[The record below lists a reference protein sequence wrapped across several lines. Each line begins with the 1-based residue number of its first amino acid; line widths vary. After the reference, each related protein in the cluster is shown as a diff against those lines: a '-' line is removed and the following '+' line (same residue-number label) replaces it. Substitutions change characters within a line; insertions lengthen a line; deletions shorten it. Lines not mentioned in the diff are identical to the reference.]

1 MIAKQSAVDTLKDP
15 PRYFCFETPAEYSIM
30 DCLEKFSRE
39 GGNRLKIMLSAGEV
53 SGDLHGARIARA
65 ILSQAPETVLVGFGG
80 AEMEDAGVRLI
91 ENYESYNVMGVL
103 EVLKNLPRIY
113 RLLNT
118 LTDAMKE
125 ERPDLLVLIDYPDFN
140 WRLAKRAKALGIPVF
155 SYIPPSAWAWRKG
168 RAASCA
174 KLAEEFVAIFPH
186 ELPVYEAAGAKISFV
201 GNPLV
206 DTVKAELPERVARER
221 FAFPAGSHGILLLP
235 GSRRQEIEMLLPDML
250 QAARR
255 LLVERPETK
264 FYLPVAPGVDESALR
279 AKIDAAG
286 VPVMLTHE
294 ARYALMGLMDAGLA
308 TSGTVVM
315 EAALMGL
322 PCVVLYRFA
331 PLNYF
336 IGKLLVHIQSFSL
349 PNILLGE
356 PFETE
361 LLQDNVT
368 PEAIL
373 REILPLYRGEEHR
386 RAVVQKLDKACK
398 RLGPPGASGR
408 VAEKILVAARR
419 HISSNGDET

>member
-1 MIAKQSAVDTLKDP
+1 M
-15 PRYFCFETPAEYSIM
+15 
-30 DCLEKFSRE
+30 
-39 GGNRLKIMLSAGEV
+39 KIMLSAGEV

-65 ILSQAPETVLVGFGG
+65 ILSQAPSTVLVGFGG
-80 AEMEDAGVRLI
+80 AEMEDAGVRLFA
-91 ENYESYNVMGVL
+91 NYESYNVMGVL

-113 RLLNT
+113 RLLNL
-118 LTDAMKE
+118 LTDAMRE
-125 ERPDLLVLIDYPDFN
+125 EKPDLLVLIDYPDFN

-168 RAASCA
+168 RAAACA

-186 ELPVYEAAGAKISFV
+186 ELPVYEAAGANISFV

-221 FAFPAGSHGILLLP
+221 FAFPEGSHGILLLP

-255 LLVERPETK
+255 LSVERPETK

-286 VPVMLTHE
+286 VPVTLTHE
-294 ARYALMGLMDAGLA
+294 ARYALMGLMDAAIA

-361 LLQDNVT
+361 LLQDEVT

-373 REILPLYRGEEHR
+373 RETLPLYRGEAHR
-386 RAVVQKLDKACK
+386 HEVTAKLAEACR

-408 VAEKILVAARR
+408 VAEKILAAARR

>member
-1 MIAKQSAVDTLKDP
+1 M
-15 PRYFCFETPAEYSIM
+15 R
-30 DCLEKFSRE
+30 
-39 GGNRLKIMLSAGEV
+39 IMLSAGEA

-80 AEMEDAGVRLI
+80 REMEDAGVRLY
-91 ENYESYNVMGVL
+91 ENCESYNVMGVW

-113 RLLNT
+113 RLLNK
-118 LTDAMKE
+118 LTAAMRE
-125 ERPDLLVLIDYPDFN
+125 EKPDLLVLIDYPDFN
-140 WRLAKRAKALGIPVF
+140 WRLAKRAKALGVPVF

-168 RAASCA
+168 RAKSCA

-186 ELPVYEAAGAKISFV
+186 ELPVYEAAGANISFV

-206 DTVKAELPERVARER
+206 DTVKAEIPERAAREK
-221 FAFPAGSHGILLLP
+221 FAFPEGSHGILLLP
-235 GSRRQEIEMLLPDML
+235 GSRKQEIEMLLPDML

-255 LLVERPETK
+255 LLIERPETK
-264 FYLPVAPGVDESALR
+264 FYLPVAPGVEEMALR
-279 AKIDAAG
+279 AKIDEAG

-294 ARYALMGLMDAGLA
+294 ARYALMGLMDAAIA

-331 PLNYF
+331 PLNYM
-336 IGKLLVHIQSFSL
+336 IGKLLVHIDNFSL

-356 PFETE
+356 RFQPE
-361 LLQDNVT
+361 LLQDDVT
-368 PEAIL
+368 PENITRAV
-373 REILPLYRGEEHR
+373 LPLYRGEAHR
-386 RAVVQKLDKACK
+386 AQVAEKLDAACK

-408 VAEKILVAARR
+408 VAERILAAARR
-419 HISSNGDET
+419 HVDKNPPNGDE